1 VTIAANDRA
10 LRGNLSRMLES
21 YGADQAAIQR
31 AAHLRR
37 GRSARTFRY
46 APGWFH
52 REACRTLGYG
62 DSHDVARAIHAHEL
76 EPYLGVSK

>member
-1 VTIAANDRA
+1 MMIATNDRA
-10 LRGNLSRMLES
+10 LRGNLARMLER

-31 AAHLRR
+31 AAHLQR
-37 GRSARTFRY
+37 GRSPRTFRY
-46 APGWFH
+46 MPGEFH

-62 DSHDVARAIHAHEL
+62 DSHDVARTIHAYEL